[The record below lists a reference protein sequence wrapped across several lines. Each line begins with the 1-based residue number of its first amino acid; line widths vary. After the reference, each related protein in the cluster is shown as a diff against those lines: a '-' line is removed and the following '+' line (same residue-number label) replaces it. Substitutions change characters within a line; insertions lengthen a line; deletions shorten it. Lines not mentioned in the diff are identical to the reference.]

1 MNKFNYINENF
12 LTIKKEV
19 KMGLI
24 PPTVLSHFAI
34 YSRYDYYRKLDNY
47 VGFSVLVA
55 ADNCR
60 VSESLVYKVIK
71 EMEES
76 V

>member
-1 MNKFNYINENF
+1 MTRFQYINDN
-12 LTIKKEV
+12 LDQVKTEV
-19 KMGLI
+19 KMGLVS
-24 PPTVLSHFAI
+24 TTALSHYAI
-34 YSRYDYYRKLDNY
+34 YSRYDYYRKLGNY
-47 VGFSVLVA
+47 VGFSVLFT
-55 ADNCR
+55 ADSCR

>member
-1 MNKFNYINENF
+1 MTRFQYINDNF

-24 PPTVLSHFAI
+24 SPTVLSHFAI

-47 VGFSVLVA
+47 VGFSVLLT
-55 ADNCR
+55 ADSCR
-60 VSESLVYKVIK
+60 VCEKTVCRVIK

-76 V
+76 I

>member
-1 MNKFNYINENF
+1 MTKFQYISENF

-24 PPTVLSHFAI
+24 SPTVLAHYAI
-34 YSRYDYYRKLDNY
+34 YSRYDYYRKLKNY
-47 VGFSVLVA
+47 VGVSVLITS
-55 ADNCR
+55 DNFR
-60 VSESLVYKVIK
+60 ISESLVYKIIK

>member
-1 MNKFNYINENF
+1 MTRFQYISDNF

-24 PPTVLSHFAI
+24 SPTILSHYAI
-34 YSRYDYYRKLDNY
+34 YSRYDYYRKLKNY
-47 VGFSVLVA
+47 VGVSVLITS
-55 ADNCR
+55 DNFR
-60 VSESLVYKVIK
+60 ISEQTVYRIIK
-71 EMEES
+71 EMESE

>member
-1 MNKFNYINENF
+1 MTKFAYINSNIDRVKNE
-12 LTIKKEV
+12 I

-24 PPTVLSHFAI
+24 STTVLSHYAI

-47 VGFSVLVA
+47 VGFSVLFTS
-55 ADNCR
+55 DSCR
-60 VSESLVYKVIK
+60 CSESLVYKIIK

>member
-1 MNKFNYINENF
+1 MTKFQYINENF
-12 LTIKKEV
+12 LAIKKEV

-24 PPTVLSHFAI
+24 PPTVLAHFAI

-47 VGFSVLVA
+47 VGFSVLFTS
-55 ADNCR
+55 DSCR
-60 VSESLVYKVIK
+60 VSESLVYKIIK
-71 EMEES
+71 EMEEN

>member
-1 MNKFNYINENF
+1 MTRFQYISENF

-24 PPTVLSHFAI
+24 SPTVLAHYAI

-47 VGFSVLVA
+47 VGVSVLFTS
-55 ADNCR
+55 DSCG
-60 VSESLVYKVIK
+60 VSESLVYKIIK

-76 V
+76 I

>member
-1 MNKFNYINENF
+1 MTRFQYINDN
-12 LTIKKEV
+12 LDQVKTEV
-19 KMGLI
+19 KMGLVSI
-24 PPTVLSHFAI
+24 TVLSHYAI
-34 YSRYDYYRKLDNY
+34 YSRYDYYRKLGNY
-47 VGFSVLVA
+47 VGFSVLFT
-55 ADNCR
+55 ADSCR